1 VQPNNKSIR
10 KENRVKTYF
19 TGAKLLTPHQILV
32 DSTLIIEDEKI
43 IGITREPIKPDA
55 DAKVVD
61 VSGKYVAPGFV
72 DIHFHGAMGF
82 STMDAT
88 QEAIHTISKFV
99 VKYGVTSFL
108 PTTWSA
114 TPELTF
120 SCIENVANTPQTED
134 GARHLGVHVEGPYLS
149 LEHRGAQLP
158 QLIRKPDVDEYRKWF
173 ETGVIKLVT
182 FAPENQGAKQLVK
195 EGLENGVEFSIGHS
209 GATYEQVV
217 EAANMGV
224 RQATHIFNGMM
235 GLHHRRPGTVG
246 GVLVEDRIYAQLI
259 CDGIHIH
266 PVVVKMLIRAKGT
279 SRVILITDAIRG
291 AGLDDGDYDFAGQK
305 IIVRDGIARTPE
317 GGLSGSTLTMDRA
330 VRNVMAFT
338 SLPIQ
343 EVLPMATSVPAEA
356 MGWQDKKGSLK
367 PGADADLIIMDKD
380 FNVLRTMVAGRFV
393 N

>member
-1 VQPNNKSIR
+1 M
-10 KENRVKTYF
+10 KTYF
-19 TGAKLLTPHQILV
+19 KGGKLITPHQVLENTDLVVENGKILRLTSEQIV
-32 DSTLIIEDEKI
+32 PEK
-43 IGITREPIKPDA
+43 DA
-55 DAKVVD
+55 EVID
-61 VSGKYVAPGFV
+61 VTGKYVAPGFV
-72 DIHFHGAMGF
+72 DIHFHGAMGV
-82 STMDAT
+82 STMDAN
-88 QEAIHTISKFV
+88 QEAIHKISKFV
-99 VKYGVTSFL
+99 AKYGVTSFL

-114 TPELTF
+114 SPEMTL
-120 SCIENVANTPQTED
+120 SAIQNVAETPQTEN
-134 GARHLGVHVEGPYLS
+134 GATHLGVHVEGPYLS

-158 QLIRKPDVDEYRKWF
+158 QLIRNPDEEEYQKWF
-173 ETGVIKLVT
+173 KTGVIKLVT
-182 FAPENQGAKQLVK
+182 FAPENEGAKKFVA
-195 EGLENGVEFSIGHS
+195 EGLDNDVEFSIGHS
-209 GATYEQVV
+209 GATYEQVI

-224 RQATHIFNGMM
+224 RQATHIFNGMK

-266 PVVVKMLIRAKGT
+266 PAVVKMLIKAKGT

-291 AGLDDGDYDFAGQK
+291 TGLDDGDYDFAGQK

-330 VRNVMAFT
+330 IRNVMAFT

-343 EVLPMATSVPAEA
+343 DVLPMATSVPAEA

-367 PGADADLIIMDKD
+367 SGADADVIILDQD
-380 FNVLRTMVAGRFV
+380 FNVLRTMVAGKFV